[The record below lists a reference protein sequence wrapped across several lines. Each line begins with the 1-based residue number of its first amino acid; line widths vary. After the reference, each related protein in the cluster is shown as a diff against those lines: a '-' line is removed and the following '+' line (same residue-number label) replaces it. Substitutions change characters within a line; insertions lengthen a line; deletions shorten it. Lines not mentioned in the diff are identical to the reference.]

1 MFWCMQSPSLD
12 DSLAAVFCTIRS
24 LLLLHFHELLLTLKY
39 LYLLAFFPD
48 SVNLLAIILTIDAFA
63 MLFSIMK
70 LALVHASV
78 RPRVHSLTVFLII
91 DVLSI
96 IDSAIG
102 PSEFAFSVHFI
113 ITPFSV
119 ILRTVCPLKYASP
132 VLFAFQIVTIEEGT
146 IWPRFTSPP
155 FLLVFIPL
163 SFVSRSFSI
172 VIVAYAVRFVVDPL
186 TFEYVAV
193 CKNEAAIAISH
204 VIFPKSLKLAAIG
217 PHLQTI
223 TFFRLALFVPLT

>member
-1 MFWCMQSPSLD
+1 ML
-12 DSLAAVFCTIRS
+12 RS
-24 LLLLHFHELLLTLKY
+24 VRRLLLLHFHELLLTLKY

-48 SVNLLAIILTIDAFA
+48 AVHLLAIILTIDAFA

-78 RPRVHSLTVFLII
+78 RPRVHSLTVLLIVDI
-91 DVLSI
+91 LSI

-102 PSEFAFSVHFI
+102 PAEFAFPVHFI
-113 ITPFSV
+113 IAPFSV
-119 ILRTVCPLKYASP
+119 ILRTVCPLKYAGP
-132 VLFAFQIVTIEEGT
+132 VFFAFQIVTIKEGT
-146 IWPRFTSPP
+146 VWPRFTSPP
-155 FLLVFIPL
+155 LLLVLIPL

-172 VIVAYAVRFVVDPL
+172 VIVTYTVRLVVDPL

-204 VIFPKSLKLAAIG
+204 VILPKSLELAAIG
-217 PHLQTI
+217 PHLQAV
-223 TFFRLALFVPLT
+223 TFFRLVLFVPLA